1 MRDTRRTRLV
11 LGGLLIVSFVL
22 ITVDAR
28 GGASGQS
35 PLAGLRRIGSS
46 LFGPVERV
54 TASAVRPIGDFFGGM
69 GHSSSDQARISQLQA
84 EVASLQTQVR
94 DSTFDHNRAAELAAL
109 THVASVGQL
118 KLAAAQV
125 IAIGAAQNFSW
136 SVTINVGSRDGVKPG
151 MTVLDGDGLVG
162 RTVTVSS
169 STSTVLLIADTTSE
183 IGVRLAGSMEVGIAQ
198 GDGPDK
204 LTVHLLDPQAS
215 LKPGQVLVTYGS
227 QNDVPYVAGIPIGVI
242 ESVEA
247 TPGSL
252 TRTAVLRPYVNFT
265 ALDAVG
271 VVVQKPT
278 FNPGDALVPTTPK
291 SAPTATATST
301 AKAK

>member
-1 MRDTRRTRLV
+1 MKDTRRTRLV

-35 PLAGLRRIGSS
+35 PLAGLRRIGAS

-54 TASAVRPIGDFFGGM
+54 TSSAVRPMGNFFGGL
-69 GHSSSDQARISQLQA
+69 GHSSSDTARISQLQA

-94 DSTFDHNRAAELAAL
+94 DSSFDHNRATELAKL

-118 KLAAAQV
+118 TLRDAQV
-125 IAIGAAQNFSW
+125 IAIGAGQNFSW
-136 SVTINVGSRDGVKPG
+136 TLTINVGSHDGVTPG

-162 RTVTVSS
+162 RTVTVGP
-169 STSTVLLIADTTSE
+169 STSTVLLIADTTSQ
-183 IGVRLAGSMEVGIAQ
+183 IGVRLAGSMEVGVAQ
-198 GDGPDK
+198 GNGPHQ
-204 LTVHLLDPQAS
+204 LSVRLLDPQAS
-215 LKPGQVLVTYGS
+215 LKPNQVLVTYGS

-242 ESVEA
+242 QSVES

-252 TRTAVLRPYVNFT
+252 TRTAIVRPYVDFT

-271 VVVQKPT
+271 VVVKKPT
-278 FNPGDALVPTTPK
+278 TNPGDTLVPTPT
-291 SAPTATATST
+291 PTASPS
-301 AKAK
+301 KAK